1 MAKGIFSFLIV
12 DLPAVAGGLAD
23 DQNSESF
30 WMVTA
35 NPGRNRMSAGKQ
47 GIPHEE
53 NEINRWARLAK
64 DGTPEER
71 EEAWRKLDS
80 AIRKLVYDIAAK
92 YALSPQEL
100 SELADEAPTAVYTR
114 FNSFDPV
121 RGNFRAWCYQVLD
134 RWLIDEHR
142 KKGRRRRRERPIS
155 EVFDAESRPNEG
167 MAECPIE
174 DHHLSDPATQAQWR
188 MDLDRDFGEE
198 DLQELEKIPVKRRV
212 FGLAVAGLWD
222 RVPKE
227 TWQAWVDKID
237 GLPQPF
243 PPPGIE
249 DCQTPNDRIHF
260 LADCLNV
267 SSQSVRMHY
276 ERMENKIRSLRW
288 FDSFRSP

>member
-12 DLPAVAGGLAD
+12 DLPAVAGGSAD

-47 GIPHEE
+47 EIPHEE

-92 YALSPQEL
+92 YALSSQAL
-100 SELADEAPTAVYTR
+100 SELAEEAPTAVFTR
-114 FNSFDPV
+114 FNSFDPA

-142 KKGRRRRRERPIS
+142 KKRRIRRRERPIS
-155 EVFDAESRPNEG
+155 DVFDGESRSTDG
-167 MAECPIE
+167 MAEWSFE
-174 DHHLSDPATQAQWR
+174 DHHGSDPAAKAQWR
-188 MDLDRDFGEE
+188 IDFDRYFGEE

-222 RVPKE
+222 RVPEE
-227 TWQAWVDKID
+227 TWQAWVNKIH

-243 PPPGIE
+243 PPSGIE
-249 DCQTPNDRIHF
+249 DCETPNDRIHF
-260 LADCLNV
+260 LADSLHI
-267 SSQSVRMHY
+267 SSQSVRMHF
-276 ERMENKIRSLRW
+276 ERIEDVIRSLRW
-288 FDSFRSP
+288 FDPFRSP